1 MKTTAKT
8 TEDNYKCESLELIQ
22 GGDEWSMS
30 ADPEQYSEVYR
41 GLAELIG
48 DTAVRKIW
56 KNYAGMTV
64 TFPMQLYSRDYIR
77 RFIADNAGKKK
88 PSEIARIVGLS
99 ERRVRQILQELKNQ
113 GGSK

>member
-1 MKTTAKT
+1 
-8 TEDNYKCESLELIQ
+8 
-22 GGDEWSMS
+22 MS
-30 ADPEQYSEVYR
+30 KNPEQYSEVYR

-48 DTAVRKIW
+48 DAAVRKIW
-56 KNYAGMTV
+56 KNYADMTV

-88 PSEIARIVGLS
+88 PSEIARIIGLS

>member
-1 MKTTAKT
+1 MI
-8 TEDNYKCESLELIQ
+8 S

-30 ADPEQYSEVYR
+30 RNPEQYSEVYR

-77 RFIADNAGKKK
+77 EFIADNAGQKK

-99 ERRVRQILQELKNQ
+99 ERRVRQILQELRNQ
-113 GGSK
+113 GGLK